1 MLSEPHPPFSLNK
14 VALGV
19 PWGPGPRSAVRV
31 ADAQMSM
38 AQPTWTPGL
47 GTQAREWRLCCS
59 APVAPRGSL
68 VRPASLSSASVGGSD
83 SGAGLGQLCLPRPRA
98 TPPAP
103 SGQSQGGQDQ
113 LSPHHPVCRDD
124 SADLGSGPSRYQS
137 ANGGLD
143 WAGQRGSVSAFSRD
157 RQFSGAQAV
166 ALVRFFF
173 F

>member
-14 VALGV
+14 VALGG

-68 VRPASLSSASVGGSD
+68 VRPASLSSALSGRKRFQGGTRTAVPSKATGYTPNTIGSEPRRAGPTVTPSPRLQGRLCRSGLRALTLPVGKRRS
-83 SGAGLGQLCLPRPRA
+83 GLGRTER
-98 TPPAP
+98 
-103 SGQSQGGQDQ
+103 
-113 LSPHHPVCRDD
+113 
-124 SADLGSGPSRYQS
+124 LG
-137 ANGGLD
+137 
-143 WAGQRGSVSAFSRD
+143 VSF
-157 RQFSGAQAV
+157 
-166 ALVRFFF
+166 
-173 F
+173 